1 MWFRLPR
8 GPRYAPLSHLVFLMC
23 SCNQQA
29 PAGAPT
35 QTSGPLVAYASGY
48 GPNIDLLAVEPAT
61 GALTRRESIPSFG
74 PAPTFLAINRGVTN
88 LYALDESSPGRV
100 GAYAIDPIAGTLTF
114 LNDVPSGG
122 QGPAHLALD
131 RTDRYVFVANYQ
143 DGSVSVIPV
152 LRGGRLGPPSQTLN
166 VGGQAH
172 MVIADSSNRFV
183 FVPCKA
189 ADYVAQF
196 VFDSASGKL
205 TPNANPRVPTAPG
218 AGPRHLAFHPNGRFA
233 YLVNELD
240 NTLSAYAF
248 DSSSGTLSLIE
259 TKPTLPATFTG
270 KDTAAAVWVHPS
282 GAWVLAS
289 NRGDDS
295 IVVFAIDPST
305 GKMSLH
311 GHTKTGGLTP
321 RAFALDP
328 TGAFVYVAN
337 QGSSA
342 VVPFRFDQARGTLSP
357 TAAPIG
363 VPSAS
368 FVELVHLQGVQG
380 R

>member
-1 MWFRLPR
+1 MRFRSTR
-8 GPRYAPLSHLVFLMC
+8 ASRYAGLSLLLALTC
-23 SCNQQA
+23 SCNQRMPVTA
-29 PAGAPT
+29 PPLN
-35 QTSGPLVAYASGY
+35 SGPLVAYASGY
-48 GPNIDLLAVEPAT
+48 GPNIDLLAVEPTT
-61 GALTRRESIPSFG
+61 GALSRRESIPSFG
-74 PAPTFLAINRGVTN
+74 PAPTFLAINRGVSN
-88 LYALDESSPGRV
+88 LYALDESSAGRV

-131 RTDRYVFVANYQ
+131 RTDKYVFVANYK

-152 LRGGRLGPPSQTLN
+152 LGGGRLGPPSQTMQ
-166 VGGQAH
+166 VGAQAH
-172 MVIADSSNRFV
+172 MVIADPSNRFV

-205 TPNANPRVPTAPG
+205 TPNANPRVATTAG

-248 DSSSGTLSLIE
+248 DPSHGTLSLIE
-259 TKPTLPATFTG
+259 TKPTLPPGFTG
-270 KDTAAAVWVHPS
+270 TDTAAAVWVHPS

-305 GKMSLH
+305 GKISLT
-311 GHTKTGGLTP
+311 GHTKTGGITP

-342 VVPFRFDQARGTLSP
+342 VVPFRFDAGHGTLSR

-368 FVELVHLQGVQG
+368 FIELVHLRGG
-380 R
+380 